1 MKNTNSREYTKR
13 LSNKMISKFVTKLE
27 KVKHQLW
34 PLDRKIRVIEQ
45 VAKESRELGI
55 ANKTLIQGKVVL

>member
-1 MKNTNSREYTKR
+1 MSSEYTER
-13 LSNKMISKFVTKLE
+13 LSNKMIAKFVTKFE

-45 VAKESRELGI
+45 VAKESREL
-55 ANKTLIQGKVVL
+55 ANKTLI